1 LNKGNAMRY
10 ELYVLTKTNFWWLAV
25 KTSDEKY
32 FDYKKRKF
40 IKEGFKV
47 KEIVEILGA

>member
-1 LNKGNAMRY
+1 MRY

-32 FDYKKRKF
+32 FDYKKKKF
-40 IKEGFKV
+40 IKEGFQV
-47 KEIVEILGA
+47 KEIIQIIGA